1 MLDSEAVTKAI
12 AIYQT
17 AAMQLRP
24 PPLTIHGHISTQS
37 AATMI
42 YLAETNRRKPTE
54 WGVCPWDIKLS
65 GTQTDD

>member
-42 YLAETNRRKPTE
+42 YLDTNRRKPTE
-54 WGVCPWDIKLS
+54 WGVCQVS
-65 GTQTDD
+65 GTLTDD

>member
-42 YLAETNRRKPTE
+42 YLSRYEPTE
-54 WGVCPWDIKLS
+54 ADGVGGLS
-65 GTQTDD
+65 LGH